1 MLVGRKRRLCNICKY
16 HKASPFMKCLLY
28 KKRMSIQFKAYN
40 EKEYSSVNIPG
51 SHISC
56 LKLKELLINKLRIGM
71 KSDFRFTLLD
81 EEGKKGAFYMVVVT
95 Q

>member
-1 MLVGRKRRLCNICKY
+1 MICL
-16 HKASPFMKCLLY
+16 FY

-81 EEGKKGAFYMVVVT
+81 EEGKKGAFCMVVVT
-95 Q
+95 R